1 MNKMVSK
8 LIMAVLALMLAVSVA
23 VMSTYAWMVLSANPV
38 AEGIQITIDGGNTIL
53 VAPDITQTQEGVA
66 YHYPGKFSEKLNFAN
81 ASSYDYLEGLGGLLP
96 VSTANGLDWILS
108 GPDGYVLDNTLSNA
122 NLPSGATE
130 IRQGHYIYMDF
141 WVVSPG
147 SDYTLRVSSDN
158 GAGTFAID
166 LLSAQQAENQTG
178 YTLSVNEKGSA
189 AASVRVGF
197 LVDDSV
203 ITDNTMTYYQRSLAA
218 SGLYTQLKGAYG
230 ADRDNYSFYIYE
242 PNGDYHPNAE
252 VAEPGSYV
260 ITKPLEPLGGQ
271 IMPVSAQR
279 NTAVQLTNSWRQTQ
293 SGVFQ
298 LEERFQT
305 AIFGRNLSGMSVDE
319 VESLFYSEY
328 LQNQV
333 AAYVNAAS
341 FVNSTELLY
350 EAATDGIVSAENLSS
365 LTADSATDDA
375 YIIRLEKNVPQRIRM
390 FLWLEGQDV
399 DCASSAYAD
408 SFALGLELAGGSV

>member
-8 LIMAVLALMLAVSVA
+8 LIMALLALMLAVSVA

-53 VAPDITQTQEGVA
+53 VAPDMTQTQDGAV

-81 ASSYDYLEGLGGLLP
+81 ADGYDYLADLGGLVP
-96 VSTANGLDWILS
+96 VSTANGLDWFLS
-108 GPDGYVLDNTLSNA
+108 GTDGYVLDDALANA
-122 NLPSGATE
+122 NLESGASE
-130 IRQGHYIYMDF
+130 LRRGHYIYMDF

-147 SDYTLRVSSDN
+147 LDYTLRVSSEN
-158 GAGTFAID
+158 GSGSFVID
-166 LLSAQQAENQTG
+166 LLSAQQAQSG
-178 YTLSVNEKGSA
+178 YTLEVNDKGSA

-197 LVDDSV
+197 LVDDTV
-203 ITDNTMTYYQRSLAA
+203 ITDHTMTYYQRSV
-218 SGLYTQLKGAYG
+218 SGSGMYTQLKGVFG
-230 ADRDNYSFYIYE
+230 TERENYSFYIYE

-252 VAEPGSYV
+252 AAEPGSYV
-260 ITKPLEPLGGQ
+260 ITQPLGLVGGQ
-271 IMPVSAQR
+271 GIPVNILGNVS
-279 NTAVQLTNSWRQTQ
+279 VQLTNSWKQTQ
-293 SGVFQ
+293 SGAFE

-305 AIFGRNLSGMSVDE
+305 AIIGRDMSGKSLDQI
-319 VESLFYSEY
+319 ESFFYSEY

-333 AAYVNAAS
+333 SAYVEAAN

-350 EAATDGIVSAENLSS
+350 EAASSGVVSPENLSA
-365 LTADSATDDA
+365 LTADGATDDA

-390 FLWLEGQDV
+390 FLWIEGQDA

-408 SFALGLELAGGSV
+408 SFALGLELAGGSE